1 MGRFDHQAL
10 DELIHSRI
18 RLAALSLLV
27 TLEEA
32 DFTYLRDQVGTTDG
46 NLTTHMRR
54 LEDAGLVEKGKRFA
68 SARAVTTYRITETG
82 RKAFTRYLERLERLL
97 PR

>member
-1 MGRFDHQAL
+1 MGRYDHHAL

-27 TLEEA
+27 GLEEA
-32 DFTYLRDQVGTTDG
+32 DFTYLRDQVETTDG

-54 LEDAGLVEKGKRFA
+54 LEEAGLVEKRKHATEGRP
-68 SARAVTTYRITETG
+68 VTTYRITDAG
-82 RKAFTRYLERLERLL
+82 RQAFAEYLKRLERLL
-97 PR
+97 PL